1 MTSWP
6 RPAEGR
12 VAVAPSLLAADFA
25 DLRGEIASLTAA
37 GADLFHL
44 DVMDGH
50 FVPNLTFGPAFAAAA
65 RRCTDRP
72 LDAHLMLERPD
83 RFLEPFAAAGV
94 DAITVHVEA
103 ATEVGAAL
111 RAIGR
116 RGLKRGL
123 SLNPGTP
130 LAAVEPHLPDL
141 DLVLVMAVPP
151 GFGGQAFQ
159 AAALGKLAEL
169 ARRRREGGLGFLLS
183 VDGGVDAGNAAAC
196 REAGADILV
205 AGTFICRA
213 PDRAAAVRALRGDG
227 GGPR

>member
-6 RPAEGR
+6 RPGEGR
-12 VAVAPSLLAADFA
+12 VAVAPSLLAVDFA
-25 DLRGEIASLTAA
+25 DLRAEIASLTAA

-50 FVPNLTFGPAFAAAA
+50 FVPNLTFGPAFAAAV

-83 RFLEPFAAAGV
+83 RFLDPFAAAGV
-94 DAITVHVEA
+94 DAVTVHVEA
-103 ATEVGAAL
+103 AAEVGAAL
-111 RAIGR
+111 RAIGQ

-141 DLVLVMAVPP
+141 DLVLVMAVSP

-159 AAALGKLAEL
+159 AAALDKLAEL
-169 ARRRREGGLGFLLS
+169 ARRRREGELQFLLS
-183 VDGGVDAGNAAAC
+183 VDGGVDAANAAAC

-227 GGPR
+227 GSRR